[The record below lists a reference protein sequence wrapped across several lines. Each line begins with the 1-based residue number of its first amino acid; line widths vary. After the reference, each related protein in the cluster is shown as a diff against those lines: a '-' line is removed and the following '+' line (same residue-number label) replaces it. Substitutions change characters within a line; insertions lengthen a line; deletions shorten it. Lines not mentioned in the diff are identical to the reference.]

1 MIKRNLKTS
10 EQFQKKIDSDFCF
23 KFFEPYPSRSD
34 MIRTAGFN
42 ILVEP
47 LIATILIPIS
57 AIVSLAFAAK
67 ALIHPKNRLDNL
79 KEAPYFMLIAIS
91 SAIYA
96 CGGCLIRIIETVTRL
111 CGTKQPS
118 HYNKSLQEITNVAKD
133 TFEDMKAD
141 FDDIVAQDC

>member
-91 SAIYA
+91 SAI
-96 CGGCLIRIIETVTRL
+96 
-111 CGTKQPS
+111 
-118 HYNKSLQEITNVAKD
+118 
-133 TFEDMKAD
+133 
-141 FDDIVAQDC
+141 